1 MSDTNADTSIAN
13 VEQVFSMQYNHLR
26 NKQLNQNYIDFS
38 LVYHNYDIT
47 TFRYLQ
53 DDDKQGIKIENV
65 LAKYVVVENRD
76 LKELLTKFGVKDV
89 SKIPNT
95 LPKESVKTFIE
106 TDKEKINTIFNDY
119 KNILIESL
127 NEKNFKKLTNEDK
140 TTTISLVLSEKEV
153 ADILEKYLS
162 KLKTDNDTLTFI
174 INKANTLG
182 YKLNIDSFK
191 TFLQESIDDLNSRDF
206 YSNGEF
212 IKIAITSDKE
222 KTKKLDFKISIREDE
237 EKATKEYAASINLA
251 NKNQIF
257 IDINN
262 NNKKNSIKINFGYEG
277 NGISTNIEFY
287 EIDENTKQ
295 EKNLGKILHRV
306 NNNSSTRINQDLTL
320 ISNDPTDNSS
330 MNLNIGNTILLKQDI
345 EIEKINDQN
354 SFVINDNSKEE
365 IDSLIKAI
373 IDRMDFVF
381 GEKLDIKNFV
391 MSTNE

>member
-1 MSDTNADTSIAN
+1 MSDANVDTSIAD
-13 VEQVFSMQYNHLR
+13 VEQVFSMQYNHLK
-26 NKQLNQNYIDFS
+26 NKKLNQNYVDFS

-53 DDDKQGIKIENV
+53 DNDKHGIKIENI

-89 SKIPNT
+89 SKIPNA

-106 TDKEKINTIFNDY
+106 TDKEKINAIFNDY

-127 NEKNFKKLTNEDK
+127 KEKNFKKTTNEDK
-140 TTTISLVLSEKEV
+140 TTTIALVLSEKEV
-153 ADILEKYLS
+153 ADILEKYLT

-206 YSNGEF
+206 YSNSEF
-212 IKIAITSDKE
+212 IKVAVTSNKE
-222 KTKKLDFKISIREDE
+222 KTIKLDFKISLREDE
-237 EKATKEYAASINLA
+237 GEATKEYALSINLA

-257 IDINN
+257 IDTNNN
-262 NNKKNSIKINFGYEG
+262 NNKNSINITFGCEG

-295 EKNLGKILHRV
+295 AKNLGKILHRV
-306 NNNSSTRINQDLTL
+306 NNYNSARINQDLTL

-330 MNLNIGNTILLKQDI
+330 VNLNLSNTILLKQDI

-365 IDSLIKAI
+365 INSLIKAV

-381 GEKLDIKNFV
+381 GEKLDVKNFV
-391 MSTNE
+391 ISTNE